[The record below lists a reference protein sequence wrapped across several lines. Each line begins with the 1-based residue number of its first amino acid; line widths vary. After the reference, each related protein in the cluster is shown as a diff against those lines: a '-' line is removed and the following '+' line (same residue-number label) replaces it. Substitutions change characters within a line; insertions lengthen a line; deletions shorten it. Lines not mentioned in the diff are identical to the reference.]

1 MPQPP
6 IDPALELFEIGTL
19 LLSIVACMNVIFMRR
34 SGPVLPYEPRRPVP
48 WGPVVCIL
56 AAYFLSA
63 ALLAPRGDDADSS
76 QPVAPSALIVGILV
90 ELSIVGGILFF
101 VAVLTKATPRDLGL
115 PANVDQWMRDLC
127 IGGAAC
133 LAALAPVHIL

>member
-48 WGPVVCIL
+48 WGAIGGIL
-56 AAYFLSA
+56 AATFLLFTAISA
-63 ALLAPRGDDADSS
+63 LGGDEGGSPQPLAPSS
-76 QPVAPSALIVGILV
+76 LIVAML
-90 ELSIVGGILFF
+90 EQLFIVGGFLFLI
-101 VAVLTKATPRDLGL
+101 AVLTKATPRDLGL
-115 PANVDQWMRDLC
+115 PTSVDPW
-127 IGGAAC
+127 
-133 LAALAPVHIL
+133 